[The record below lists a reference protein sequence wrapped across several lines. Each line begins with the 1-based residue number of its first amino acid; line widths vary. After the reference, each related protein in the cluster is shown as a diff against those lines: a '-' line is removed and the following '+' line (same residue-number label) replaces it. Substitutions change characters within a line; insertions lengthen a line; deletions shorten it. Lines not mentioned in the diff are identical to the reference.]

1 MGSESTLRKKLVALL
16 RTVNAIAVENRV
28 GPGTPD
34 MCVVTLGI
42 WIEVKRTMKFPVRD
56 GIVRLDHELLPSQK
70 VWLNRCDRRG
80 GKAYVLTQIANEF
93 FLHDGPWASLQLGHV
108 DRVTLTQSAVL
119 HCVGWDS
126 LERELLPYLCS
137 DND

>member
-1 MGSESTLRKKLVALL
+1 VGSESTLRKKLVALL

-34 MCVVTLGI
+34 MCIVTLGI

-70 VWLNRCDRRG
+70 VWLNRCHRRG
-80 GKAYVLTQIANEF
+80 GKAYVLTQVANEF
-93 FLHDGPWASLQLGHV
+93 FLHDGPWASEFLGKV
-108 DRVTLTQSAVL
+108 DRSLLAACSQL
-119 HCVGWDS
+119 HCVGWAD
-126 LERELLPYLCS
+126 LGLRLLPFLV
-137 DND
+137 NNA